1 MISVVDTWEQYQTFS
16 FHPFISIHEFSWPI
30 PFICVRV
37 LSLWPLGRNKFQATV
52 STATLT
58 FRRTDNAERTVQW
71 MSYLSVHVTYVS
83 NSWAEPFN
91 GPEPEGNNGCFQRQA
106 QKNNKQNKRVMQSA
120 LQTYQSE
127 VALHPQHTRVLQH
140 QTWKYSQEMYFCSA
154 SMFKRRLFPI
164 NEHSAFN
171 YSLSS
176 ACSVRACL
184 AYRGGLKHEY
194 KHQGSREREKHG
206 QQIPAVFWRKL
217 LKDTSLTWWCEY
229 TSLFCSYLH
238 SVFWCYYFIKTSGD
252 DWFPRTGWFTAPL
265 EALWLFFSSQLWR
278 NTSDTPPWGNHC
290 SFLLR

>member
-83 NSWAEPFN
+83 NSWVEPFN

-106 QKNNKQNKRVMQSA
+106 QKNNKQNKRLMQSA

-184 AYRGGLKHEY
+184 AYRGGLKAWIQTSGF
-194 KHQGSREREKHG
+194 KRERETWSADTRRVLTKALKRHFINLVVWVH
-206 QQIPAVFWRKL
+206 QLVL
-217 LKDTSLTWWCEY
+217 LVSTLRFLMLLFHKD
-229 TSLFCSYLH
+229 
-238 SVFWCYYFIKTSGD
+238 
-252 DWFPRTGWFTAPL
+252 
-265 EALWLFFSSQLWR
+265 
-278 NTSDTPPWGNHC
+278 
-290 SFLLR
+290 